1 MDTILIA
8 ILLLGAV
15 LALGTH
21 QPQSAPIVIMP
32 PQSSNQKSD
41 TGAVVMLLILVI
53 AVLYLMR

>member
-15 LALGTH
+15 LALGVR
-21 QPQSAPIVIMP
+21 QPHSSSIVVMT
-32 PQSSNQKSD
+32 PQASNQKSD
-41 TGAVVMLLILVI
+41 MSTVVMLLILVI